1 MTLPSSPNV
10 YEAIGHGYNKRRTPD
25 PRIALKIRAAIGD
38 VRTLVNVGAGSGAY
52 EPTDLEIT
60 AVEPSTVM
68 IAQRR
73 GLATVVQA
81 RAEELPFDDNQFDC
95 SMAILSVHHW
105 QDAERGLSEMKRVSR
120 RQVVFT
126 FDPALQGLLWLVSDY
141 VPEIVEF
148 EKLRAMTVP
157 DIASC
162 LNTTNVQSVP
172 IPHDCTDGFQAA
184 YWRRPAEYLNADV
197 QSTISTL
204 AQLPREV
211 IDRAIRRLET
221 ELASGDWHRKYSH
234 LLGLDEVDFGY
245 RLIIG
250 G

>member
-1 MTLPSSPNV
+1 
-10 YEAIGHGYNKRRTPD
+10 
-25 PRIALKIRAAIGD
+25 
-38 VRTLVNVGAGSGAY
+38 
-52 EPTDLEIT
+52 
-60 AVEPSTVM
+60 
-68 IAQRR
+68 
-73 GLATVVQA
+73 
-81 RAEELPFDDNQFDC
+81 
-95 SMAILSVHHW
+95 
-105 QDAERGLSEMKRVSR
+105 
-120 RQVVFT
+120 
-126 FDPALQGLLWLVSDY
+126 
-141 VPEIVEF
+141 
-148 EKLRAMTVP
+148 
-157 DIASC
+157 